1 MSINIGYWPRGSLP
15 AMGTCV
21 PTKEHANAIKLPGR
35 FQGVGSVSY
44 CVDDALGYDSFAR
57 AALETLRNTYHNL
70 PTAGVKELGA
80 FFCEKNFNYLFEE
93 IKRRTGL
100 TIDKNDLFDVMLN
113 AYAMILPRS
122 DPTDFQERT
131 CFDDRVTQR
140 YVAEMNRYVFD
151 NTLEDVKQADKL
163 WDFWAKNVNGPS
175 EFPEHLDTDTR
186 SRLVGSLYAF
196 DYDLPDD

>member
-1 MSINIGYWPRGSLP
+1 MSIAFGYWPQGAIPVS
-15 AMGTCV
+15 GTCATE
-21 PTKEHANAIKLPGR
+21 PKLANAIKLPSR

-44 CVDDALGYDSFAR
+44 CVDGALGYDSFAR

-70 PTAGVKELGA
+70 PTAGVAELGA
-80 FFCEKNFNYLFEE
+80 FFSEKNFNYLHGE

-100 TIDKNDLFDVMLN
+100 TVDSNDLFDVMLN

-122 DPTDFQERT
+122 DPTDFEDRL
-131 CFDDRVTQR
+131 CFSPQVTQR
-140 YVAEMNRYVFD
+140 YVDQMNKYVFD
-151 NTLEDVKQADKL
+151 NTLEDVKQADRL
-163 WDFWAKNVNGPS
+163 WDYWAKNLNGPS
-175 EFPEHLDTDTR
+175 ELPEHLDTDTR

>member
-15 AMGTCV
+15 ALGNCV
-21 PTKEHANAIKLPGR
+21 PTKERANAIKLPSR
-35 FQGVGSVSY
+35 FQAVGSVSY
-44 CVDDALGYDSFAR
+44 CVDGALGYDAFAR

-80 FFCEKNFNYLFEE
+80 FFSERNFNFLFDE

-113 AYAMILPRS
+113 AYALILPRS
-122 DPTDFQERT
+122 DPTDLQDRT
-131 CFDDRVTQR
+131 SFDDCATQR
-140 YVAEMNRYVFD
+140 YVAEMNKYVFD
-151 NTLEDVKQADKL
+151 NTLEDLKQADKL
-163 WDFWAKNVNGPS
+163 WDFWAKNRNGPS
-175 EFPEHLDTDTR
+175 ELPEHMDTDTR
-186 SRLVGSLYAF
+186 TRLVGSLYPF